1 MVVED
6 SSKDS
11 EGFNEKSQIIL
22 TEAKKINP
30 EIIVDEFISE
40 NIEAPNFGRI
50 GAMAAKQVI
59 VQKIREAERNQILK
73 DFLDRDE
80 SILYGSIRRID
91 RFGAIVETGKLESF
105 LPRDQMIPR
114 ENLRVGDK
122 IKAFVSGVETTNKG
136 SQLFITRNSPNFLI
150 KLFENEVPEIEEG
163 ILFVKS
169 AARDPGSRS
178 KIAVFSNDKRID
190 PIGTCVGMRGSR
202 VQAVTNELSGERVD
216 IVLWSEDDAQFVINS
231 LAPSEVLKIS
241 VDEEEHSMDI
251 VVDENNLAQA
261 IGRGGQNVRL
271 ASDLTGWSLNI
282 ISESESVEKENEEIN
297 KSMNLFVSKLDI
309 NEEIAKQ
316 LIGQGYTSLEELAY
330 TSDEEFDSFE
340 NIESETLTKI
350 RNKARD
356 SLLLDA
362 MLDETEKSNADTITS
377 KTFSELDENVH
388 KLLAD
393 ANIKSLSE
401 LADLSIDEL
410 QEVCKIDEDLAGK
423 IIMQAREPFFE
434 NDKSSNA

>member
-1 MVVED
+1 M
-6 SSKDS
+6 KC
-11 EGFNEKSQIIL
+11 L
-22 TEAKKINP
+22 
-30 EIIVDEFISE
+30 
-40 NIEAPNFGRI
+40 R
-50 GAMAAKQVI
+50 
-59 VQKIREAERNQILK
+59 LK
-73 DFLDRDE
+73 
-80 SILYGSIRRID
+80 
-91 RFGAIVETGKLESF
+91 
-105 LPRDQMIPR
+105 
-114 ENLRVGDK
+114 RV
-122 IKAFVSGVETTNKG
+122 FY
-136 SQLFITRNSPNFLI
+136 LI
-150 KLFENEVPEIEEG
+150 
-163 ILFVKS
+163 KS

-216 IVLWSEDDAQFVINS
+216 IVLWAEDDAQFVINS

-271 ASDLTGWSLNI
+271 ASELTGWSLNI
-282 ISESESVEKENEEIN
+282 ISESESVEKENEEID
-297 KSMNLFVSKLDI
+297 KTLNLFVTKLDI
-309 NEEIAKQ
+309 EEEIANH
-316 LIGQGYTSLEELAY
+316 LISQGYSSLEELAY
-330 TSDEEFDSFE
+330 ISDEEFDTVE
-340 NIESETLTKI
+340 NIESEILTQI

-362 MLDETEKSNADTITS
+362 MLDDTEKSDTDAITS
-377 KTFSELDENVH
+377 KTFSELDKNVH
-388 KLLAD
+388 NLLAD

-410 QEVCKIDEDLAGK
+410 QEVCEIDEELAGK

-434 NDKSSNA
+434 KDKPSNA